1 MPRKTVQQ
9 KIERATTPVPV
20 DLNLMELKH
29 LLQIHLESYDRDKH
43 SLVGHSLL
51 VNKLGVALNKAL
63 LNVDK
68 SDD

>member
-1 MPRKTVQQ
+1 MPSKTVQQ
-9 KIERATTPVPV
+9 KIARATTPVAV
-20 DLNLMELKH
+20 DLNLMELQH

-63 LNVDK
+63 LNVDE